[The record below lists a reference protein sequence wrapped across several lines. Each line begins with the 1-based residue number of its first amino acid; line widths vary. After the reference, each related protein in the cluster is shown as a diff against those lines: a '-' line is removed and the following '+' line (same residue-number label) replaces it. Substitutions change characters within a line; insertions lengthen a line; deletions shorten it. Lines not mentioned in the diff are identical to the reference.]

1 MTVDTYAVEPV
12 VNIKW
17 GALVLLGFLAVIIGL
32 LIVLFPSLSATILVE
47 LIGVLILLLA
57 FSVILLA
64 AVNPGG
70 WKDSALLA
78 ILGIIGFVF
87 GIATIVQP
95 MIMGDVIFT
104 IVGVALFVAGII
116 DIVLAISEPAIAHRG
131 LFALKGLI
139 AIILGLLI
147 AILPLV
153 GVALMVIWAAV
164 LLMIYGIA
172 SIALGYLVRA
182 VRTA

>member
-1 MTVDTYAVEPV
+1 MTADSYAVEPV
-12 VNIKW
+12 MNIKW
-17 GALVLLGFLAVIIGL
+17 GALVLLGFLAVIFGL
-32 LIVLFPSLSATILVE
+32 LIVLFPALSATILVE

-57 FSVILLA
+57 FSTIILA
-64 AVNPGG
+64 ALSPGG
-70 WKDSALLA
+70 WKESALLA
-78 ILGIIGFVF
+78 ILGILGFIF

-104 IVGVALFVAGII
+104 IVGVALFLVGII
-116 DIVLAISEPAIAHRG
+116 DIVFAVSEPAMTHRG
-131 LFALKGLI
+131 LFAFKGLI
-139 AIILGLLI
+139 AIVLGLLI

-172 SIALGYLVRA
+172 SIALGYLVHS
-182 VRTA
+182 VKTA